1 MNIQPMLALSG
12 EFDLI
17 TGPREYDSDIVDGKI
32 VNGIAHVQVRY
43 EKHSSAVTFTVYEN
57 GTFRVGSAA
66 CATNLGAIKAYAR
79 ALAMIQALGL
89 RDAR

>member
-1 MNIQPMLALSG
+1 MNTEPMLAIAG

-32 VNGIAHVQVRY
+32 VNGVAHVQVRY

-66 CATNLGAIKAYAR
+66 CATNLEAMKAYAR
-79 ALAMIQALGL
+79 ALAMIEAMGL
-89 RDAR
+89 TDAR